1 MEFIPQII
9 LVAVLILINGF
20 FAASEYAIVAVR
32 KTRIDELVKKGDI
45 MARLLQKALEKRED
59 YISATQLGTTI
70 ISLIL
75 GWAGEPIIASIFSS
89 FFSFLPNGTGS
100 LLSHSFSIVLAFIF
114 LTFLSIIMGEIVPKT
129 IAIQRAEIVSLM
141 LIAPLTLF
149 AKIFRPFVFFL
160 NKSASVILSFL
171 RFKTPI
177 DARLVYSKEE
187 LKIILDQIGQSGAV
201 NKDEIR
207 ILENALKLADKQ
219 IRWMI
224 TPRSA
229 VTAINGNL
237 TIAQVYK
244 VLDQRYSRFP
254 VYKDSLD
261 NIVGFIHVK
270 DVYRLA
276 ETQEKNKKI
285 IQTDILRKVIS
296 VPEIKKAN
304 EVLFDMRQKHVHLA
318 IAYDEYGIM
327 VGIVTLEDIIESLVG
342 DIQDEFDKPITFIQ
356 RNIDGSYVVDGNTP
370 LEIIQKRFHLP
381 IKGQSYTT
389 IGGLIFGL
397 LGREPHPADNIS
409 IGHLTFKV
417 ESVGG
422 KRIKKLLLQRQNLD

>member
-1 MEFIPQII
+1 MEFISQVV
-9 LVAVLILINGF
+9 LVAILILINGF

-32 KTRIDELVKKGDI
+32 KTRIDELVKKGDAI
-45 MARLLQKALEKRED
+45 ARLLQKALERRED

-70 ISLIL
+70 VSLIL
-75 GWAGEPIIASIFSS
+75 GWVGEPIIADIFSS

-100 LLSHSFSIVLAFIF
+100 LLSHSFSIVAAFIL
-114 LTFLSIIMGEIVPKT
+114 LTFLSIIMGELVPKT

-149 AKIFRPFVFFL
+149 AKIFKPFVVFL
-160 NKSASVILSFL
+160 NRSANTVL
-171 RFKTPI
+171 RFIGFETPI
-177 DARLVYSKEE
+177 DTRLVYTKDE
-187 LKIILDQIGQSGAV
+187 LKIILDQIGQSGIV
-201 NKDEIR
+201 NKDEVR

-219 IRWMI
+219 IRWMM

-229 VTAINGNL
+229 VLAINGNL
-237 TIAQVYK
+237 TVSQINHN
-244 VLDQRYSRFP
+244 LDQRYSRFP
-254 VYKDSLD
+254 VYKNSLD

-276 ETQEKNKKI
+276 ETNQKHKKL
-285 IQTDILRKVIS
+285 IQTNILRKVIS
-296 VPEIKKAN
+296 VPEVKKAN
-304 EVLFDMRQKHVHLA
+304 QVLFDMRKKHVHLA
-318 IAYDEYGIM
+318 VAYDEQGIM

-342 DIQDEFDKPITFIQ
+342 DIQDEFDKPITFIH
-356 RNIDGSYVVDGNTP
+356 RNSDGSYLVDGNTP

-381 IKGQSYTT
+381 IRGQSYTT

-397 LGREPHPADNIS
+397 LGREPHPADKIS
-409 IGHLTFKV
+409 IGHLDFKV

-422 KRIKKLLLQRQNLD
+422 KRIKKLLLQRQNPT